1 MILGMPPMVFIHVLI
16 SLLGIGSGIVVM
28 FGFFGNKRLDAWT
41 HFFLVTTI
49 LTSFTGFLLPAHKLL
64 PSHILGVLSLIA
76 LAVACVARYSK
87 KMQGGWLK
95 TYVITA
101 MISLYF
107 NVFVL
112 IAQAFMKVPA
122 LHVLAPTGSEP
133 PFAVA
138 QGLNLVLFVILTSF
152 AVKKFHPA

>member
-1 MILGMPPMVFIHVLI
+1 MILGMPPLVFIHVLI
-16 SLLGIGSGIVVM
+16 SLLGIFSGIVVM

-41 HFFLVTTI
+41 HFFLITTI
-49 LTSFTGFLLPAHKLL
+49 LTSATGFLLPAHKLL
-64 PSHILGVLSLIA
+64 PSHILGALSLIA
-76 LAVACVARYSK
+76 LAIACVARYSK
-87 KMQGGWLK
+87 KLQGGWLK

-112 IAQAFMKVPA
+112 IAQSFMKVPA
-122 LHVLAPTGSEP
+122 LHALAPTGSEP

-138 QGLNLVLFVILTSF
+138 QGVNLVLFIVLTVP
-152 AVKKFHPA
+152 AVKKFRPA